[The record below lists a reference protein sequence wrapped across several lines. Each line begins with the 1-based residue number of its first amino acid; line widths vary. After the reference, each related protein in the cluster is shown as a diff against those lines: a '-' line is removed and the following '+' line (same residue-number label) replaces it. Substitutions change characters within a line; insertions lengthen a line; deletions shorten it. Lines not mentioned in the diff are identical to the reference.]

1 MRPPLRQA
9 GERGSATAE
18 LAVLFPV
25 LLLLLG
31 FLLFSAQAAVVQ
43 MRLEDAARA
52 AAREAA
58 RGAATEA
65 VDAVARR
72 LGGADASVVVRREGG
87 FLEVE
92 VSSRL
97 AGPFG
102 DLLGNQLKA
111 KATARAEDSEAP
123 GAMP

>member
-1 MRPPLRQA
+1 MKLPPRRA

-31 FLLFSAQAAVVQ
+31 FLLFSAQTAVAQ

-58 RGAATEA
+58 RGAAAEA
-65 VDAVARR
+65 VDSVARR
-72 LGGADASVVVRREGG
+72 LGGADANVVVRREGG

-92 VSSRL
+92 VGSRL

-111 KATARAEDSEAP
+111 KATTRAEDSEAP